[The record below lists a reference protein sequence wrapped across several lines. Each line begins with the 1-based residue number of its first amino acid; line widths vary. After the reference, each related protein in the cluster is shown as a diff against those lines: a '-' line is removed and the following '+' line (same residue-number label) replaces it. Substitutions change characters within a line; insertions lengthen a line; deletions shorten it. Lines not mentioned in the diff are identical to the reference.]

1 MTANE
6 TPLAG
11 NLLTTFID
19 MIAAP
24 AQAFRRISERQ
35 QRSWWL
41 PALLALVAPL
51 LYLWLNV
58 DRTVALAQRQLQ
70 LQLST
75 IPPDQ
80 AEAARSMAER
90 FTQPR
95 TVLLTGSLG
104 TVLSL
109 AVALGLAML
118 ILYFGSALFGAMPK
132 AQALWPAVVWSWLPF
147 ALRGFLQTGWSL
159 ANQALIQYQGLSY
172 FVATGDVAADSQ
184 RPLFVAL
191 SQVDLFSL
199 WHVVLVYVLLRAV
212 VRLGGGGAFSLTLLY
227 ALLNIGLRVLPVFI
241 GGLVSLG

>member
-41 PALLALVAPL
+41 PAFLALVGPL

-95 TVLLTGSLG
+95 TVLLTGSIG

-109 AVALGLAML
+109 L

-132 AQALWPAVVWSWLPF
+132 AQTLWPAVVWSWLPF

-191 SQVDLFSL
+191 SQIDLFSL
-199 WHVVLVYVLLRAV
+199 WHVVLVYVLLRVV
-212 VRLGGGGAFSLTLLY
+212 VRLGSGGAFSLTLLY

-241 GGLVSLG
+241 RGLASLG